1 MEDAVRKA
9 LMYDFY
15 GPLLTARQR
24 DIYEMYYGQDLSLG
38 EIAEQLRISRQ
49 AVWDIVKRAAVVLE
63 EYEQKLGL
71 ISKHL
76 TGHKLLAEMET
87 RVADSR
93 RLIAARDTTALI
105 LVLEEIEQLIHQIRS
120 EV

>member
-1 MEDAVRKA
+1 
-9 LMYDFY
+9 MYDFY
-15 GPLLTARQR
+15 GLLLTARQR
-24 DIYEMYYGQDLSLG
+24 IFTKCNGQDLSLG

-87 RVADSR
+87 RV
-93 RLIAARDTTALI
+93 
-105 LVLEEIEQLIHQIRS
+105 VIHAG
-120 EV
+120 